1 MCITSSIV
9 PTDTDDEGGPT
20 ITSPLLQG
28 VIAIV
33 RSRSELP
40 LAEIIA
46 AIRAG
51 GVDLVELTLT
61 TPGALAAVGEF
72 RSAQPDVPLGMGS
85 IRTGSDARRAIDA
98 GATFLV
104 TPTFQRSVLDEARR
118 DGIPVA
124 CGAATPTE
132 ADSAFQ
138 AGADLI
144 KIFPAST
151 LGGAR
156 YLREL
161 LAPMPDLPLAPTGGV
176 TLESVP
182 EYKSVGAVGLGVGS
196 ALFSDARFAD
206 GGLAAVQET
215 ARAFS
220 TAWQ

>member
-1 MCITSSIV
+1 MTSLAL
-9 PTDTDDEGGPT
+9 D
-20 ITSPLLQG
+20 G

-40 LAEIIA
+40 LAEIVD

-51 GVDLVELTLT
+51 GLDLVELTLT
-61 TPGALAAVGEF
+61 TPGALAAVSEL
-72 RSAQPDVPLGMGS
+72 RSAQPDIALGMGS
-85 IRTGSDARRAIDA
+85 IRTDRDARRAIDA
-98 GATFLV
+98 GANFLV
-104 TPTFQRSVLDEARR
+104 TPTFQPSVLTEAER
-118 DGIPVA
+118 DGVPVA

-132 ADSAFQ
+132 VDSAFQ

-161 LAPMPDLPLAPTGGV
+161 LAPMPDLPLAHTGGV

-182 EYKSVGAVGLGVGS
+182 EYKSAGAVGLGVGS

-206 GGLAAVQET
+206 GGLPAVQEM
-215 ARAFS
+215 ARAFWL
-220 TAWQ
+220 AWRS

>member
-1 MCITSSIV
+1 MGDIV
-9 PTDTDDEGGPT
+9 
-20 ITSPLLQG
+20 
-28 VIAIV
+28 
-33 RSRSELP
+33 
-40 LAEIIA
+40 A
-46 AIRAG
+46 AIQRG
-51 GVDLVELTLT
+51 GIELVELTLT
-61 TPGALAAVGEF
+61 TPGGLAAIGQF
-72 RSAQPDVPLGMGS
+72 RSSQPNVPLGMGS
-85 IRTGSDARRAIDA
+85 IRTAADARRAIDA

-104 TPTFQRSVLDEARR
+104 TPTFQPSVLVEAGR

-132 ADSAFQ
+132 VDSAFQ

-182 EYKSVGAVGLGVGS
+182 EYRSAGAVGLGVGS

-206 GGLAAVQET
+206 GGLPAVQET
-215 ARAFS
+215 AAAFRA
-220 TAWQ
+220 AWGS

>member
-1 MCITSSIV
+1 MTTSAV
-9 PTDTDDEGGPT
+9 
-20 ITSPLLQG
+20 LQG

-33 RSRSELP
+33 RSRAELP
-40 LAEIIA
+40 LREIVA
-46 AIRAG
+46 AIQRG
-51 GVDLVELTLT
+51 GIDLVELTLT
-61 TPGALAAVGEF
+61 TPNALAAVTEL
-72 RSAQPDVPLGMGS
+72 RSANPGAALGMGS
-85 IRTGSDARRAIDA
+85 IRSGADARRAIDA

-104 TPTFQRSVLDEARR
+104 TPTFQLSVLNEARR

-132 ADSAFQ
+132 VDSAFQ

-176 TLESVP
+176 TLDSVAD
-182 EYKSVGAVGLGVGS
+182 YRAVGAVGIGVGS
-196 ALFSDARFAD
+196 ALFSDDRFAG
-206 GGLAAVQET
+206 GGLQAVEAQ
-215 ARAFS
+215 ASAFAS
-220 TAWQ
+220 AWRG

>member
-1 MCITSSIV
+1 V
-9 PTDTDDEGGPT
+9 
-20 ITSPLLQG
+20 LQG

-33 RSRSELP
+33 RSKSELP
-40 LAEIIA
+40 LGDIIG
-46 AIRAG
+46 AIQRG
-51 GVDLVELTLT
+51 GIDLVELTLT
-61 TPGALAAVGEF
+61 TPGALAAIGRF
-72 RSAQPDVPLGMGS
+72 RSSQPNTPLGMGS
-85 IRTGSDARRAIDA
+85 IRTAADARRAIDA

-104 TPTFQRSVLDEARR
+104 TPTFQPSVLDEAGRG
-118 DGIPVA
+118 GIPVA

-132 ADSAFQ
+132 VDSAFQ

-182 EYKSVGAVGLGVGS
+182 EYKSAGAVGLGVGS
-196 ALFSDARFAD
+196 ALFADARFAD
-206 GGLAAVQET
+206 GGLRAVQET
-215 ARAFS
+215 ATAFCA
-220 TAWQ
+220 AWRT

>member
-1 MCITSSIV
+1 M
-9 PTDTDDEGGPT
+9 
-20 ITSPLLQG
+20 
-28 VIAIV
+28 
-33 RSRSELP
+33 
-40 LAEIIA
+40 LA
-46 AIRAG
+46 
-51 GVDLVELTLT
+51 
-61 TPGALAAVGEF
+61 
-72 RSAQPDVPLGMGS
+72 
-85 IRTGSDARRAIDA
+85 
-98 GATFLV
+98 
-104 TPTFQRSVLDEARR
+104 EARR

-182 EYKSVGAVGLGVGS
+182 EYQAAGAVGMGVGS
-196 ALFSDARFAD
+196 ALFSDSRYAEGLHALQRD
-206 GGLAAVQET
+206 GGAFAA
-215 ARAFS
+215 
-220 TAWQ
+220 AWQGPDDPTEPNHFPSGSSASYGAGMPFR

>member
-1 MCITSSIV
+1 MTT
-9 PTDTDDEGGPT
+9 PPA
-20 ITSPLLQG
+20 LQG

-40 LAEIIA
+40 LRDIVA
-46 AIRAG
+46 AIQQG
-51 GVDLVELTLT
+51 GIDLVELTLT
-61 TPGALAAVGEF
+61 TPNALAAVAEI
-72 RSAQPDVPLGMGS
+72 RSADPAGQLGMGS
-85 IRTGSDARRAIDA
+85 IRTGDDARRAIDA

-104 TPTFQRSVLDEARR
+104 TPTFQPSVLDEASR

-176 TLESVP
+176 TLESVGD
-182 EYKSVGAVGLGVGS
+182 YRSVGAVGVGVGS
-196 ALFSDARFAD
+196 ALFSDDRYAS
-206 GGLAAVQET
+206 GGLQAVQSQ
-215 ARAFS
+215 ARAFAA
-220 TAWQ
+220 AWTGDRG

>member
-1 MCITSSIV
+1 MT
-9 PTDTDDEGGPT
+9 
-20 ITSPLLQG
+20 TSPVLQG

-33 RSRSELP
+33 RSRLELP
-40 LAEIIA
+40 LIDIVG
-46 AIRAG
+46 AIRQG

-61 TPGALAAVGEF
+61 TPNGLAAVTEF
-72 RSAQPDVPLGMGS
+72 RSANPAAALGMGS
-85 IRTGSDARRAIDA
+85 IRTGTDARRAIDA

-104 TPTFQRSVLDEARR
+104 TPTFQPSVLEEARR
-118 DGIPVA
+118 SDIPVA

-151 LGGAR
+151 LGGPR

-182 EYKSVGAVGLGVGS
+182 DYRAVGAVGVGVGS
-196 ALFSDARFAD
+196 ALFSDDRFAG
-206 GGLAAVQET
+206 GGLPAVRSIAA
-215 ARAFS
+215 AFAS
-220 TAWQ
+220 AWGR